1 MFSFSVD
8 SVSMSLDMR
17 GAKKLRVIT
26 ALVVSLPAA
35 DFGADIVD
43 FLGSARCHYRY
54 ASGVS
59 LLPGNCYRGPLIPM
73 RFWSLLYIFLPAPS
87 PSVNSMLACICRRE
101 R

>member
-1 MFSFSVD
+1 VFSAPVV
-8 SVSMSLDMR
+8 SVSMLLVLR

-26 ALVVSLPAA
+26 ALVGSLPAA
-35 DFGADIVD
+35 DIRADIVD
-43 FLGSARCHYRY
+43 FWLSARYHQRY
-54 ASGVS
+54 ASCVF
-59 LLPGNCYRGPLIPM
+59 LRPGNSHHGPLIPM